1 MPPFG
6 LEESFGTH
14 EDDTTW
20 AELPWIE
27 MLEEPA
33 LYAQQQV
40 TLHQREG
47 FQKPREKRWMERG
60 SHGGVPQPQRF
71 GGGRSGPPGKL
82 KHTGPAQRWPAREDE
97 AMGAGILIKPRQP
110 QALEEGGS
118 LFLQS

>member
-6 LEESFGTH
+6 LEESFGTD

-20 AELPWIE
+20 AELPWME

-47 FQKPREKRWMERG
+47 FQKPREKRRMERG
-60 SHGGVPQPQRF
+60 IHGGVPQPQRF
-71 GGGRSGPPGKL
+71 VGGRSGPPGKL
-82 KHTGPAQRWPAREDE
+82 KHTGPAKGGQQRR
-97 AMGAGILIKPRQP
+97 MRQWE
-110 QALEEGGS
+110 LG
-118 LFLQS
+118 F